1 MGLLGHMVVLFLVFK
16 GIFILCFMLFVSVY
30 ILLTVQEGSSFSTP
44 SPEFIVCR
52 FFFFYDGHSDQM
64 GITGSMD
71 MSLSKL
77 WEFVM
82 DREDWCA
89 AVYGV
94 TKSRTRLRN

>member
-1 MGLLGHMVVLFLVFK
+1 MGLLGHMVVFFLVFK

-52 FFFFYDGHSDQM
+52 FFFFYYGHSDQM
-64 GITGSMD
+64 GITSSMD

-77 WEFVM
+77 WEFMM

-89 AVYGV
+89 AGYGV
-94 TKSRTRLRN
+94 TKSQTRLRN